1 MTLKEYAL
9 ACVEAICQE
18 RLAQH
23 KHPVFASLHDI
34 LRMVNDEVQA
44 ALEELAT
51 EGRLAKTENVNKT
64 PMFYPQKITKQCNS
78 KQK

>member
-23 KHPVFASLHDI
+23 KHPVVASLNDI
-34 LRMVNDEVQA
+34 TRKVNDEVPA
-44 ALEELAT
+44 ALQELTT
-51 EGRLAKTENVNKT
+51 EGILAKTENVNKT
-64 PMFYPQKITKQCNS
+64 PMFYPTAQKP
-78 KQK
+78 